1 MKKKNIADSTIRT
14 HVKRHTGKSG
24 RRKVILIIAA
34 LAGGSYAAY
43 RYFKMLKVRRA
54 QELSERLRFGRNKKS
69 QSDNECSSAYF
80 EGYKDGLKAGSIDL
94 SAEERDGAYYE
105 GYEAGRKEGH
115 DSRYAGGYQDGINT
129 GFENGYLKGTLEAED
144 KYAKIGGNADEDRKK

>member
-54 QELSERLRFGRNKKS
+54 QELSERLKS
-69 QSDNECSSAYF
+69 GSNRAGQSDNECSSAYF

-105 GYEAGRKEGH
+105 GYETGQKEGH
-115 DSRYAGGYQDGINT
+115 DSGYAGGYQDGINT
-129 GFENGYLKGTLEAED
+129 GFENGYLKGILEAED
-144 KYAKIGGNADEDRKK
+144 KYAKNGGNADEDRKK

>member
-54 QELSERLRFGRNKKS
+54 QELSERLRSSSNRAS

-105 GYEAGRKEGH
+105 GFEAGRKEGH
-115 DSRYAGGYQDGINT
+115 DSGYAGGYQDGINT
-129 GFENGYLKGTLEAED
+129 GFENGYLKGTLETED
-144 KYAKIGGNADEDRKK
+144 KYAKIGGNADEDR

>member
-14 HVKRHTGKSG
+14 HVKRHTGTSG
-24 RRKVILIIAA
+24 RRKVIFIIAA
-34 LAGGSYAAY
+34 LTGGSYATY
-43 RYFKMLKVRRA
+43 RYIKMLKARRA

-105 GYEAGRKEGH
+105 GFEAGRKEGH
-115 DSRYAGGYQDGINT
+115 DSGYAGGYQDGINT

-144 KYAKIGGNADEDRKK
+144 KYAKIGGNADEDRK